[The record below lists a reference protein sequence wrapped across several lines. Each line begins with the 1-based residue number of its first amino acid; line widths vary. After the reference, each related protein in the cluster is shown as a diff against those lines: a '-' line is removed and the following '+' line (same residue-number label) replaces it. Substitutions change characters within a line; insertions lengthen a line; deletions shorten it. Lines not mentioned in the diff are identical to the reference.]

1 MNEKAPQRASR
12 PSVLLVVE
20 QLRRTVPG
28 GIGTY
33 AQGLLAGLATLEAS
47 RATRAEPTALTLFAS
62 HVATDPLAR
71 WGRPVRTSGLS
82 SRLLTRAWDLGLVRA
97 PSGFDVV
104 HGVSL
109 AVPAR
114 ARGERGALAVTVHD
128 LAWRSH
134 PEATTMRG
142 RRWHEAALRRA
153 LRRADAFVVPS
164 NRVADDLIAAGAAT
178 DTVSVICEGSDHLP
192 PPDRAGAEAMLRA
205 SGVDGPYLLAVS
217 TLEPRKNLRRLL
229 EAYRAARPAFP
240 EPSALVVAGPMG
252 WGDSGVGG
260 AETEGVMAVGH
271 VEGATLAGLYAG
283 ATALAYVPL
292 AEGFGLPPLEAM
304 FAGTPVVASTGV
316 PSVTEG
322 SEDPPALVVDPTD
335 TDAIARA
342 LVTVVSDKGLADSLR
357 TRGSAFARARTWEAA
372 AAGHLALW
380 ERLS

>member
-1 MNEKAPQRASR
+1 MNEEANRTSR

-33 AQGLLAGLATLEAS
+33 AQGLLAGLAALDAS
-47 RATRAEPTALTLFAS
+47 RATGAEPTALTLFAS
-62 HVATDPLAR
+62 HVSPDPLSR
-71 WGRPVRTSGLS
+71 WGRPVRTSRLP
-82 SRLLTRAWDLGLVRA
+82 SRLLTRAWDLGLARA

-109 AVPAR
+109 AAPAR
-114 ARGERGALAVTVHD
+114 AAGDRGALAVTVHD

-134 PEATTMRG
+134 PQATTTRG
-142 RRWHEAALRRA
+142 RRWHEAALGRA
-153 LRRADAFVVPS
+153 LGRADAFVVPS
-164 NRVADDLIAAGAAT
+164 RSVAEDLIAAGAAA
-178 DTVSVICEGSDHLP
+178 DAVSVIGEGSDHLP
-192 PPDRAGAEAMLRA
+192 PPDRVGAEAMLRA

-229 EAYRAARPAFP
+229 EAYRVARPAFP
-240 EPSALVVAGPMG
+240 EPLALVVAGPLG
-252 WGDSGVGG
+252 WGDPGVAG
-260 AETEGVMAVGH
+260 AEIEGVMAVGH
-271 VEGATLAGLYAG
+271 VEGAALSGLYAG

-304 FAGTPVVASTGV
+304 AAGAPVVASTAV

-322 SEDPPALVVDPTD
+322 SGNPPALVVDPTD
-335 TDAIARA
+335 TDAIAHA
-342 LVTVVSDKGLADSLR
+342 LVAVVSDRGLSDSLR
-357 TRGSAFARARTWEAA
+357 ARGSAFAKPRTWEAA